1 MLSGNRFDTYAAHLS
16 ITDRAQART
25 LLENQRSQLTE
36 RIKVL
41 LLGAYGV
48 APDQAGMID
57 GASFEPSRRVNP
69 LCSGLQLN
77 PPVGASLGDAL
88 INLLDQALQ
97 HQFPAHPDFKIS

>member
-1 MLSGNRFDTYAAHLS
+1 MIRRPPRSTLFPYATLFRSRFDTYAAHLS

-41 LLGAYGV
+41 LLGAFGV

-57 GASFEPSRRVNP
+57 GASFEPSRRGNP
-69 LCSGLQLN
+69 LCSGLQ
-77 PPVGASLGDAL
+77 PKASTAHHGRL
-88 INLLDQALQ
+88 IRR
-97 HQFPAHPDFKIS
+97 